1 VGLAALRTAECDTE
15 DPIEKVEIALEHFR
29 AGNFV
34 LVMDAADRE
43 DEGDLILAAEKCEQK
58 TINGN
63 CFEYTRDRIFAFHLT
78 KGVAILG
85 YLLWYLVSY

>member
-1 VGLAALRTAECDTE
+1 MTNAAPPPAYQDAEWRRAVAAAAIRTAECDPE

-43 DEGDLILAAEKCEQK
+43 DEGDLILAAELCEGDY
-58 TINGN
+58 TS
-63 CFEYTRDRIFAFHLT
+63 CF
-78 KGVAILG
+78 
-85 YLLWYLVSY
+85 